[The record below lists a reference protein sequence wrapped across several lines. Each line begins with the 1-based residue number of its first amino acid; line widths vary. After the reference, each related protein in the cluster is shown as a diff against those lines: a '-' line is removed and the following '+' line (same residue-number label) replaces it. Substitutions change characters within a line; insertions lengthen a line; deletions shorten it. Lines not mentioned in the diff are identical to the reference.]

1 MSRLRDVI
9 ILLVTKSSLSG
20 GKWLRK
26 VLSRGDRQ
34 KPPTPQCTRQFVDRR
49 AHCSSFPTAH
59 GNSHV
64 TMALKP
70 RAQTPFPNATRVQHK
85 VTCTVTVLLEN
96 AERAADGSHVTP
108 RVVAQKT
115 HWSLPCS
122 FPIHAKSDLTT
133 SASHIRRRLN
143 GPTWHVASCSTCLH
157 GLFSACCCLVAT
169 LRNFRLI
176 FS

>member
-9 ILLVTKSSLSG
+9 ILLVTKSSLSAG
-20 GKWLRK
+20 NWLRK

-85 VTCTVTVLLEN
+85 VTCTVTVLLES

-108 RVVAQKT
+108 RVVAQKNP
-115 HWSLPCS
+115 L
-122 FPIHAKSDLTT
+122 
-133 SASHIRRRLN
+133 
-143 GPTWHVASCSTCLH
+143 VASL
-157 GLFSACCCLVAT
+157 
-169 LRNFRLI
+169 LI
-176 FS
+176 PHPCKE